1 MAAMRV
7 SLAEAGLVKKPSHSA
22 ATRVRVSVRL
32 RPYMS
37 RDDEGKEGLFD
48 AFYGEN
54 SSQQEVYTGSV
65 KPVLSHLLTG
75 QNTSVFAYGP
85 TGAGK
90 THTMLGGAEEP
101 GVIPRAVRDV
111 FQMVREESGLPAS
124 QDWEH
129 SVSMSYLEIY
139 NEKVLD
145 LLEPQDQDLP
155 IREDKDKNILIPGLT
170 QRTIGS
176 FSEFESHF
184 LPASQN
190 RTMASTK
197 LNTRSSRSHTV
208 LLIRVVKSQHV
219 LPFRQLTGKLYL
231 IDLAGSEDNRR
242 TGNQGI
248 RLKESGA
255 INSSLFVLSK
265 VVDSLNQGLARVPY
279 RDSKLTRLLQVINKP
294 FTREMLQTAESE
306 EKAVIITNPSSCF
319 FTLNDNTVR
328 ECDML
333 FLLVCPPVAMFD
345 PSVMVRLLTLEKMM
359 KGTPEKERLNLL
371 RTVQESRQEIKEL
384 QLKQKEL
391 EEQALAAQSLLAETR
406 KAAAAAPSI
415 PLHRKTSTAKPLRQR
430 AIVAS
435 QQVCPV
441 QPLSS
446 SIMTCK
452 AEKRKMKV
460 SETQPTQSQGV
471 EPLQV
476 ELLPV
481 LESPNQAPPPVQIA
495 PPPSTV
501 DTAALSQETDSGVG
515 PVAGGRVQKR
525 PRGGVSHICPTC
537 SKQFKNGYNLRRH
550 QAVHTGVRRE
560 GRDGGAR
567 VPVSLLQLPGSEV
580 TAPAPPQPDSGVTAA
595 TASLGVNMGMNVNL
609 GASNQAG
616 GGVGNTIQPLDAS
629 LSLSAPVSVPVSVCA
644 RRVRKDHACDACGKA
659 FRDVYHLNRH
669 KLSHSDE
676 KPFECP
682 VCQQRFKRKD
692 RMSYHFKNGYN
703 LRRHQAVHTGVRR
716 EGRDGGARVPV
727 SLLQLP
733 GSEVTAP
740 APPQPDSGVTAATAS
755 LGVNMGMN
763 VNLGAS
769 NQAGGGVGNTIQPLD
784 ASLSLSAPVSVPVSV
799 CARRVRKDHACDACG
814 KAFRD
819 VYHLNRHKLSH
830 SDEKPFECPVCQQRF
845 KRKDR
850 MSYHVRSHQGGVEKP
865 YVCPH
870 CSKGFSRTSPAR
882 LRTGPARLRT
892 GAALPRTSP
901 ARLRTG
907 PARLRTT
914 PACLRTIPAGLRTI
928 PARLRTIPARQPAS
942 EPTQPAPEPAQ
953 PASEPAQ
960 PASEPPQPASEPSQL
975 ASEPSQPAS
984 EPSQPASELTTPQPH
999 LEPDEE
1005 TVVFVDEK
1013 RQENGNGLP
1022 PPVAIRPAVSI
1033 GDLHATPDSKRR
1045 HLKEQHHGRRS
1056 RAGSKSGSVCHLP
1069 HVGTNSP
1076 RPSLCRQHS
1085 NATNSGLE
1093 TGEKPRD
1100 YLIASILSCFCPM
1113 WPVNIVAFVYS
1124 VMSRNS
1130 FQQGDVDGARRLGSV
1145 AKLLSIVALVG
1156 GIVIIATSCI
1166 INWGKER
1173 GEGRER
1179 ERGDRRGEGIKK
1191 TEERGER
1198 EGEEREGEGRQERK
1212 EGIKDRG
1219 ERREEREGEER
1230 QERRGGAERGE
1241 ERRGESRERRRRNG
1255 SHRQRR
1261 GERREERQE
1270 RRGERRERGRGERQ
1284 ERRGE
1289 ERGEGEEREDRG
1301 EGRERE
1307 RQERR
1312 EERGEGRE
1320 RERGDRRGEGESLL
1334 VCTEF
1339 N

>member
-37 RDDEGKEGLFD
+37 REDEGKEGLCVRGTGNQSLEILNWRNTMETMSYQFD

-85 TGAGK
+85 TGA
-90 THTMLGGAEEP
+90 AEEP

-111 FQMVREESGLPAS
+111 FQMVREESGLPAN

-139 NEKVLD
+139 NEKV
-145 LLEPQDQDLP
+145 
-155 IREDKDKNILIPGLT
+155 
-170 QRTIGS
+170 
-176 FSEFESHF
+176 
-184 LPASQN
+184 
-190 RTMASTK
+190 
-197 LNTRSSRSHTV
+197 
-208 LLIRVVKSQHV
+208 VKSQRV

-279 RDSKLTRLLQVINKP
+279 RDSKLTRLLQDSLGGSAHSVMITNIAPEQKYYFDTLTALNFAAKSKQVINKP
-294 FTREMLQTAESE
+294 FTRETLQTA
-306 EKAVIITNPSSCF
+306 
-319 FTLNDNTVR
+319 
-328 ECDML
+328 
-333 FLLVCPPVAMFD
+333 
-345 PSVMVRLLTLEKMM
+345 
-359 KGTPEKERLNLL
+359 
-371 RTVQESRQEIKEL
+371 
-384 QLKQKEL
+384 
-391 EEQALAAQSLLAETR
+391 
-406 KAAAAAPSI
+406 
-415 PLHRKTSTAKPLRQR
+415 
-430 AIVAS
+430 
-435 QQVCPV
+435 VCPV

-460 SETQPTQSQGV
+460 SESDVPENEESLETRLDSAVLQRSRDRILNLLNTGSLKELKGLQKIGDKKAKLILGWREINGAFTQTQPTQSQGA

-501 DTAALSQETDSGVG
+501 DTAALSQETDSGESLQHR
-515 PVAGGRVQKR
+515 PVNE
-525 PRGGVSHICPTC
+525 P
-537 SKQFKNGYNLRRH
+537 FKNGYNLRRH

-580 TAPAPPQPDSGVTAA
+580 TTPAPPQPDSGVTAA

-616 GGVGNTIQPLDAS
+616 SGVGNTIQPLDAS
-629 LSLSAPVSVPVSVCA
+629 LSLSVPVSVPVSVCA

-733 GSEVTAP
+733 GSEVTTP

-769 NQAGGGVGNTIQPLD
+769 NQAGSGVGNTIQPLD
-784 ASLSLSAPVSVPVSV
+784 ASLSLSVPVSVPVSV

-870 CSKGFSRTSPAR
+870 CSKGFSRPDHLNSHVRQVHSTERPFKCQAGSSQQSCFTTLAYLRVHALKHHGLAWRSP
-882 LRTGPARLRT
+882 GS
-892 GAALPRTSP
+892 GGSP
-901 ARLRTG
+901 HVCQLCGVICKT
-907 PARLRTT
+907 
-914 PACLRTIPAGLRTI
+914 
-928 PARLRTIPARQPAS
+928 
-942 EPTQPAPEPAQ
+942 PTQLRGHMGTHGATGQGSGGPIAMETHANNNNSNT
-953 PASEPAQ
+953 AS
-960 PASEPPQPASEPSQL
+960 
-975 ASEPSQPAS
+975 
-984 EPSQPASELTTPQPH
+984 
-999 LEPDEE
+999 
-1005 TVVFVDEK
+1005 
-1013 RQENGNGLP
+1013 R
-1022 PPVAIRPAVSI
+1022 
-1033 GDLHATPDSKRR
+1033 
-1045 HLKEQHHGRRS
+1045 
-1056 RAGSKSGSVCHLP
+1056 
-1069 HVGTNSP
+1069 
-1076 RPSLCRQHS
+1076 
-1085 NATNSGLE
+1085 
-1093 TGEKPRD
+1093 
-1100 YLIASILSCFCPM
+1100 
-1113 WPVNIVAFVYS
+1113 
-1124 VMSRNS
+1124 
-1130 FQQGDVDGARRLGSV
+1130 
-1145 AKLLSIVALVG
+1145 
-1156 GIVIIATSCI
+1156 
-1166 INWGKER
+1166 
-1173 GEGRER
+1173 
-1179 ERGDRRGEGIKK
+1179 
-1191 TEERGER
+1191 
-1198 EGEEREGEGRQERK
+1198 
-1212 EGIKDRG
+1212 
-1219 ERREEREGEER
+1219 
-1230 QERRGGAERGE
+1230 
-1241 ERRGESRERRRRNG
+1241 
-1255 SHRQRR
+1255 
-1261 GERREERQE
+1261 
-1270 RRGERRERGRGERQ
+1270 
-1284 ERRGE
+1284 
-1289 ERGEGEEREDRG
+1289 
-1301 EGRERE
+1301 
-1307 RQERR
+1307 
-1312 EERGEGRE
+1312 
-1320 RERGDRRGEGESLL
+1320 
-1334 VCTEF
+1334 
-1339 N
+1339 